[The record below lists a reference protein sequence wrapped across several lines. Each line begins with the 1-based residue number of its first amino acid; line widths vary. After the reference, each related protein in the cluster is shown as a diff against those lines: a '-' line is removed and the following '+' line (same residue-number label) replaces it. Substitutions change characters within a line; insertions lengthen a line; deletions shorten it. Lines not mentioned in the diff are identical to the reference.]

1 MKKIILLSL
10 FTIAMIT
17 GCGDSTDVVTS
28 DPVAAAAPDMN
39 SQSDT
44 AEGSL
49 SGSLQALTL
58 AELSAALSN
67 SNTRAEADKVRDAGR
82 KPAEVVNFLGIEEGM
97 TVIDLVAVS
106 GYYTEVLSHAV
117 GASGTVYMQNSPA
130 SLTGDRGTRT
140 EAAIVARLADNRLAN
155 VDRLNRDFADLG
167 LSPNSIDAAVI
178 ALEIHHITRDPD
190 AAGNFFAYIRTV
202 LKPGGILG
210 VVDHAG
216 NPGSD
221 NDAIHR
227 ADEEQVI
234 GLAETVGFALVGT
247 SDILRMPEDDRTTVV
262 FGPDIRGK
270 TDRFVLKLQK

>member
-1 MKKIILLSL
+1 MKKISLSFIAVLLL
-10 FTIAMIT
+10 
-17 GCGDSTDVVTS
+17 
-28 DPVAAAAPDMN
+28 
-39 SQSDT
+39 
-44 AEGSL
+44 L

-67 SNTRAEADKVRDAGR
+67 SDTRAEADKVRDAGR

-97 TVIDLVAVS
+97 TVIDLVAAT

-117 GASGTVYMQNSPA
+117 GASGKVYMQNSPA

-140 EAAIVARLADNRLAN
+140 AAAIDARLANNRLAN
-155 VDRLNRDFADLG
+155 VESLNRDFADLG
-167 LSPNSIDAAVI
+167 LSPNSIDAAII
-178 ALEIHHITRDPD
+178 ALEIHELTRSSDPD
-190 AAGNFFAYIRTV
+190 AAGNFLAYIRTV

-221 NDAIHR
+221 NGAIHR
-227 ADEEQVI
+227 ADEEQIV
-234 GLAETVGFALVGT
+234 GLAEAVGFSVVGT
-247 SDILRMPEDDRTTVV
+247 SDLLRMPEDDRTTAV

-270 TDRFVLKLQK
+270 TDRFLLKLQK